1 MAGSPMFTRLQS
13 TLIDVILTILSI
25 VAIVAEALVAVEEI
39 FAVSVLA

>member
-1 MAGSPMFTRLQS
+1 MFARLQS

>member
-1 MAGSPMFTRLQS
+1 MFTRLQS

>member
-1 MAGSPMFTRLQS
+1 MAGSSMFTRLQS